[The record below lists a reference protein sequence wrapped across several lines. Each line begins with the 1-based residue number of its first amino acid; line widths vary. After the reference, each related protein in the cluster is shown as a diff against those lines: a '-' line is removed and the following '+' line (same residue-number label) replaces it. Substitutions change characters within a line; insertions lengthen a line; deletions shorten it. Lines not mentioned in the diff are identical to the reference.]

1 MDYEKLISD
10 RITALRLKKGLS
22 ESKLSYELGHSKGYI
37 QSITSGRALPSMS
50 EFLYLC
56 QYFGVRPTEFFAV
69 ETDDPQAVCRL
80 ADAARNMA
88 PEDLEYL
95 LALADRLN
103 RNR

>member
-1 MDYEKLISD
+1 MDYEKLIRD

-56 QYFGVRPTEFFAV
+56 QYFGVRPAEFFAE
-69 ETDDPQAVCRL
+69 ETADPQAVCSL
-80 ADAARNMA
+80 TAAARNLT
-88 PEDLEYL
+88 PEDLGYL
-95 LALADRLN
+95 LSLADRLG
-103 RNR
+103 REH